1 MCSSSDSYTQ
11 EPSADCTSTGG
22 PVSTAPDAVIKVTS
36 QIINASTFALR
47 SDLPA
52 PDAVELSVV
61 SCVAKAL
68 VLAIENPKQ
77 TAHGNEQIA
86 PGIFDSSVV
95 PNISV
100 DRYLQRLKSVFDCSD
115 EVFILAVILVDRLL
129 EKEGL
134 QPEKV
139 TMRKVHRLFLGS
151 LVVTVKYNQD
161 LVYGNSHYARAGG
174 MHVKEVNRLERFILR
189 GLDYDLHVHPE
200 QYYHYERTLRVLRL
214 QPASTAPQ
222 ALSSPKAGY
231 AKAGCASAVASAAM
245 AKAPA
250 DSRVRETFGVVST

>member
-1 MCSSSDSYTQ
+1 MCSSRDSYTQ

-22 PVSTAPDAVIKVTS
+22 PVSTAPDAVPKATS
-36 QIINASTFALR
+36 QIINASTFAPR

-52 PDAVELSVV
+52 PGAVELSVV

-68 VLAIENPKQ
+68 VLAIENPKPSAIEQ
-77 TAHGNEQIA
+77 TA

-139 TMRKVHRLFLGS
+139 TMRNVHRLFLGS

-214 QPASTAPQ
+214 QPASSVPQ
-222 ALSSPKAGY
+222 PLSSPKAGY
-231 AKAGCASAVASAAM
+231 AKAACVNAVSAAM